1 MALLNV
7 STRRAKEE
15 TMPEKVNAQKIQEN
29 RETRSY
35 RRVAHSTPVQFVSE
49 NSYRTYR
56 ATMKNYSSGG
66 MYIESNRPLIP
77 GKDIRISMS
86 NYTAGEKNGPEI
98 FSGYFGRIVWCN
110 PINSRSSKAY
120 GAGIEYDYP
129 VYFHEIGG

>member
-1 MALLNV
+1 MQG
-7 STRRAKEE
+7 
-15 TMPEKVNAQKIQEN
+15 QKNLTKFQEN

-35 RRVAHSTPVQFVSE
+35 RRIAHSTPVQFVSE

-66 MYIESNRPLIP
+66 MYIESERPLIP

-86 NYTAGEKNGPEI
+86 DYTAREKKGPEI
-98 FSGYFGRIVWCN
+98 FSGYFGRIVWCY
-110 PINSRSSKAY
+110 PVDSTSSEVY

-129 VYFHEIGG
+129 VYFHEIGD